1 MMFSKGKVFAL
12 CLALLPA
19 AAQSATV
26 ELTKDADWTEFR
38 FDITRESGA
47 WLETNDNLGILSFTF
62 SLTKSAYLQVSD
74 GYRSGDQFEVFSN
87 GRSLG
92 FTSTPT
98 AVGDEA
104 GNDFNTAK
112 MDARWS
118 SGEWLL
124 GPGDYAITGFVRL
137 MPEMFGRG
145 AIRVASAAPVP
156 LPATLPLLLG
166 AGAVLGFASRRRK
179 CAIGGQ
185 AR

>member
-87 GRSLG
+87 GSSLG

-124 GPGDYAITGFVRL
+124 GPGENARSVVRHDEL
-137 MPEMFGRG
+137 GSVRHNGRLLDSSDSRHHIRSNCCGNG
-145 AIRVASAAPVP
+145 AD
-156 LPATLPLLLG
+156 L
-166 AGAVLGFASRRRK
+166 
-179 CAIGGQ
+179 
-185 AR
+185 